1 MFTGI
6 VETTGH
12 LARMERHGEDRT
24 LEIHAPRS
32 DFTALTPG
40 ESIAVNGICLT
51 VVSCVDEG
59 FTSDVSVET
68 RHLTTLSHWRLG
80 QRVNL
85 ERALTPA
92 TLLGGHLVS
101 GHVDGVAIVV
111 ARTPEERSMR
121 LTFRAPAPLAKYIA
135 VKGSITLDGTSLTVN
150 HVDGAEFAVNI
161 VPHTQARTIIA
172 DYRTGTEVNLEVDLL
187 ARYLERL
194 LAAGA
199 PANETEASGKRN
211 SGEHFNL

>member
-32 DFTALTPG
+32 GFTTPTPG

-68 RHLTTLSHWRLG
+68 RHLTTLSHWRPG

-101 GHVDGVAIVV
+101 GHVDGVATVV
-111 ARTPEERSMR
+111 ARTPDERSMR

-135 VKGSITLDGTSLTVN
+135 VKGSVTLDGTSLTVN

-194 LAAGA
+194 LTAGA
-199 PANETEASGKRN
+199 HETKASGKRN